1 MPCGI
6 HVAYY
11 MTMIKK
17 TTYVRLHQKK
27 NVSWEE
33 RDDIHD
39 VLGKYKFIF
48 DGTLGEC
55 KNKPIYITKYKFQI
69 IPW

>member
-1 MPCGI
+1 MLHKRCI
-6 HVAYY
+6 LDDNDYKNIYLCKVAPEN
-11 MTMIKK
+11 KH
-17 TTYVRLHQKK
+17 L
-27 NVSWEE
+27 SEEE

-55 KNKPIYITKYKFQI
+55 KNKPIYITK
-69 IPW
+69 